1 MINIF
6 PDELIE
12 LKLMMIIKMLFQDL
26 FDLMNF
32 YSWFQPNLET
42 MIQGDIL

>member
-1 MINIF
+1 M
-6 PDELIE
+6 
-12 LKLMMIIKMLFQDL
+12 LKLMIDTITKMLFQDL